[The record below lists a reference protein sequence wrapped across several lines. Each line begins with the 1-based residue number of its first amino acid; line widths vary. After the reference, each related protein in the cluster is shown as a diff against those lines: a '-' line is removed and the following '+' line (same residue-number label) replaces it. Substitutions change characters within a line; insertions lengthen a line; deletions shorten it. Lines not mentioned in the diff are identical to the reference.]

1 MDGLHRFPDAIWAI
15 DTRFVRP
22 RLAASHLIVRDG
34 RAALV
39 DTGSS
44 HSVPSLMEAL
54 SAEGIDP
61 AAVDYVFL
69 THIHLD
75 HAGGA
80 GLLSRHLPRARIVV
94 HPRGAAHLVDPRRLV
109 EGTVAVYGE
118 ELFRRHYGEVLPIPA
133 ERVVVVEDGQ
143 RLMLG
148 ASTMTFLHT
157 PGHALH
163 HVCIVD
169 EDARV
174 VFSGD
179 TFGVSYREV
188 DGPRGEF
195 IFPATTP
202 VHFDPEAAHRSIDRI
217 MDLRPEAIY
226 LTHYSRVT
234 ALERL
239 AADLHRG
246 LAAFVSITEQSAALP
261 DPEGAIRSGL
271 REYLTGRLAESGISD
286 PEALC
291 DEYLAMDI
299 ALNAQGLKV
308 WLARRAH

>member
-1 MDGLHRFPDAIWAI
+1 MEGLHQFPDAIWAI

-39 DTGSS
+39 DTGSA
-44 HSVPSLMEAL
+44 HSVPRLMEAL
-54 SAEGIDP
+54 SARGIDP
-61 AAVDYVFL
+61 AEVDYVFL

-80 GLLSRHLPRARIVV
+80 GLLSRHLPRARVVV

-118 ELFRRHYGEVLPIPA
+118 ELFRRYYGEVLPIPA
-133 ERVVVVEDGQ
+133 ERIVAVEDGE

-148 ASTMTFLHT
+148 ASPLTFLHT

-169 EDARV
+169 EDAQV
-174 VFSGD
+174 VFAGD

-202 VHFDPEAAHRSIDRI
+202 VHFDPEAAHRSIDRL
-217 MDLRPEAIY
+217 MAERPEAIY

-239 AADLHRG
+239 AEDLHRG
-246 LAAFVSITEQSAALP
+246 IDAFVSITEESAALP

-271 REYLTGRLAESGISD
+271 RDYLIARLDESGVPGS
-286 PEALC
+286 EALC

-308 WLARRAH
+308 WLDRRAH